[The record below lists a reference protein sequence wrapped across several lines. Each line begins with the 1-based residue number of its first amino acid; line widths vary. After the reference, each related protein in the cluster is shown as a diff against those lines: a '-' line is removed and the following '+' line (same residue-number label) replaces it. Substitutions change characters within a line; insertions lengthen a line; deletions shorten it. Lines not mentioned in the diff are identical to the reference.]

1 MLSEHALTT
10 IDTVRAQLGLGPEDM
25 SQDAMLARMIN
36 GASDAI
42 RTYCDRD
49 FARAQRID
57 RLEGSGGRV
66 LLLPLYPVLQVES
79 VTADGTP
86 VPVEEYDVD
95 AQGGRLIRRGG
106 SWPGGPGLTVEVIYE
121 GGYITPEQARN
132 GLGERNL
139 PYDLE
144 EACIATVMSWFS
156 RRNTPP
162 DVQSFWV
169 EQIRVNFDTQREWLP
184 TPVRRI
190 LDRYRR
196 YG

>member
-10 IDTVRAQLGLGPEDM
+10 IDVVREQLGLDPEDT
-25 SQDAMLARMIN
+25 SQDALLARMIN

-49 FARAQRID
+49 FARD
-57 RLEGSGGRV
+57 RRRDRFEGPGGPV
-66 LLLPLYPVLQVES
+66 LLLPLYPVVSVES
-79 VTADGTP
+79 VSVNGEVVSSDD
-86 VPVEEYDVD
+86 YDVD
-95 AQGGRLIRRGG
+95 AETGRLIRRAGM
-106 SWPGGPGLTVEVIYE
+106 WPLASGLAVEVVYE

-144 EACIATVMSWFS
+144 EACIATVMSWYS
-156 RRNTPP
+156 RRSMPP

-169 EQIRVNFDTQREWLP
+169 EQIRVSFDTQREWLP
-184 TPVRRI
+184 TPVQRI

>member
-10 IDTVRAQLGLGPEDM
+10 IDVVREQLGLDPEDT
-25 SQDAMLARMIN
+25 SQDALLARMIN

-49 FARAQRID
+49 FARAQRAD
-57 RLEGSGGRV
+57 RLEGSGRPV
-66 LLLPLYPVLQVES
+66 LLLPLYPVIRVES
-79 VTADGTP
+79 VTAGGIP
-86 VPVEEYDVD
+86 VSPEEYDVD
-95 AQGGRLIRRGG
+95 ASAGRLIRRSG
-106 SWPGGPGLTVEVIYE
+106 SWPGGPGLTVEVVYE
-121 GGYITPEQARN
+121 AGYITPEQA
-132 GLGERNL
+132 GKGVGERDL

-156 RRNTPP
+156 RRNMPP

-184 TPVRRI
+184 TPVQRI

>member
-10 IDTVRAQLGLGPEDM
+10 IEAVRQQLGLDPSDT
-25 SQDAMLARMIN
+25 SQDAVLARMIN
-36 GASDAI
+36 SASDAI

-49 FARAQRID
+49 FARAQRAD
-57 RLEGSGGRV
+57 RLEGPGRPV
-66 LLLPLYPVLQVES
+66 LLLPLYPVIRVES
-79 VTADGTP
+79 VTADGIP
-86 VPVEEYDVD
+86 VLPEEYEVDVQ
-95 AQGGRLIRRGG
+95 AGRLVRRGG
-106 SWPGGPGLTVEVIYE
+106 SWPGGPGLTVEVVYE
-121 GGYITPEQARN
+121 AGYITPEQARN
-132 GLGERNL
+132 GLGERDL

-156 RRNTPP
+156 RRNMPP

-184 TPVRRI
+184 MPVQRI

-196 YG
+196 WA

>member
-25 SQDAMLARMIN
+25 SQDAILVRMIN

-57 RLEGSGGRV
+57 RLEGPGGRV
-66 LLLPLYPVLQVES
+66 LLLPLYPVLQVER

-95 AQGGRLIRRGG
+95 AQAGRLIRRCG
-106 SWPGGPGLTVEVIYE
+106 SWPGGPGLTVEVVYE
-121 GGYITPEQARN
+121 AGYITPEQARK
-132 GLGERNL
+132 GMGERDL

-144 EACIATVMSWFS
+144 EACIATVMSWYS
-156 RRNTPP
+156 RRSTPP
-162 DVQSFWV
+162 DLQSFWV

-184 TPVRRI
+184 TPVQRI

>member
-10 IDTVRAQLGLGPEDM
+10 IDVVREQLGLDPEDT
-25 SQDAMLARMIN
+25 SQDALLARMIN

-49 FARAQRID
+49 FARARRRD
-57 RLEGSGGRV
+57 RFEGSGGPV
-66 LLLPLYPVLQVES
+66 LLLPLYPVVSVES
-79 VTADGTP
+79 VSVNGEV
-86 VPVEEYDVD
+86 VPSDDYDVD
-95 AQGGRLIRRGG
+95 AATGRIIRRAGLWPLG
-106 SWPGGPGLTVEVIYE
+106 SGLVVEVVYE

-156 RRNTPP
+156 RRNMPP

-184 TPVRRI
+184 TPVQRI

>member
-10 IDTVRAQLGLGPEDM
+10 IEAVRQQLGLDPSDT
-25 SQDAMLARMIN
+25 SQDAVLARMIN
-36 GASDAI
+36 SASDAI

-49 FARAQRID
+49 FARAQRAD
-57 RLEGSGGRV
+57 RLEGPGRPV
-66 LLLPLYPVLQVES
+66 LLLPLYPVIRVES
-79 VTADGTP
+79 VTADGIP
-86 VPVEEYDVD
+86 VLPEEYDVD
-95 AQGGRLIRRGG
+95 VQAGRLVRRGG
-106 SWPGGPGLTVEVIYE
+106 SWPGGPGLTVEVVYE
-121 GGYITPEQARN
+121 AGYITPEQARN
-132 GLGERNL
+132 GLGERDL

-156 RRNTPP
+156 RRNMPP

-184 TPVRRI
+184 MPVQRI

-196 YG
+196 WA

>member
-1 MLSEHALTT
+1 MLSGHALTT
-10 IDTVRAQLGLGPEDM
+10 IDAVRAQLGLGPEDT
-25 SQDAMLARMIN
+25 SQDAVLARMIN
-36 GASDAI
+36 SASDVI

-49 FARAQRID
+49 FARAQRTD
-57 RLEGSGGRV
+57 RLEGPGGPV

-95 AQGGRLIRRGG
+95 AQAGRLIRRRG
-106 SWPGGPGLTVEVIYE
+106 SWPGGPGLTVEVVYE
-121 GGYITPEQARN
+121 AGYITPEQARK
-132 GLGERNL
+132 GVGERDL

-144 EACIATVMSWFS
+144 EACIATVMSWYS
-156 RRNTPP
+156 RRSMPP

-169 EQIRVNFDTQREWLP
+169 EQIRVQFDQERDWLP
-184 TPVRRI
+184 TPVQRI